1 MISDIYIR
9 PLREEDSQISYRWR
23 NDPEVWEYTGSKPDK
38 EITLDIEKE
47 WVKSVLPRTGEKR
60 FAICLKVTDEYIGN
74 VQLTG
79 INSYEA
85 EFHIFIG
92 EKKYWGK
99 GFGTIATKLIVEYA
113 FEELKLQCVYL
124 LVKKQNAAAIRSYEK
139 AGFHKVIETDDYL
152 RLAKYSADLDG
163 TKMVSVFMMAY
174 NHGQFISRAIEGI
187 LIQKTNFNL
196 EIVIGEDKSTDNTI
210 DIILNYAQKY
220 PNKFKLILHEKN
232 IGAGLNQVAVL
243 NTCSGKY
250 IAFCEGDD
258 YWTDPLK
265 LQKQVDF
272 LEANP
277 DFAICF
283 HRVKI
288 VYEEESREILSNK
301 NQKEISE
308 FEDLALKNYIHTP
321 SCVFRNG
328 LFKGFPDWFYQSP
341 VGDWVLHLLNAQH
354 GKIKFLEDVMAV
366 YRIHNNG
373 VWSMKDPI
381 ETSVKWIELVEQCR
395 QYFYPRASNI
405 FMQNIAN
412 KYEYMS
418 FSYFERNDFKNFRKY
433 YRHYLEGGKHANAR
447 TTLVLK
453 LRYLLSF
460 SPFAAIRYN
469 KITQKLKLDSSV

>member
-1 MISDIYIR
+1 MENEPLVSVCMIS
-9 PLREEDSQISYRWR
+9 
-23 NDPEVWEYTGSKPDK
+23 
-38 EITLDIEKE
+38 
-47 WVKSVLPRTGEKR
+47 
-60 FAICLKVTDEYIGN
+60 
-74 VQLTG
+74 
-79 INSYEA
+79 
-85 EFHIFIG
+85 
-92 EKKYWGK
+92 
-99 GFGTIATKLIVEYA
+99 
-113 FEELKLQCVYL
+113 
-124 LVKKQNAAAIRSYEK
+124 
-139 AGFHKVIETDDYL
+139 
-152 RLAKYSADLDG
+152 
-163 TKMVSVFMMAY
+163 Y
-174 NHGQFISRAIEGI
+174 NHRAFISQAIEGV
-187 LIQKTNFNL
+187 LMQETNFPIEL
-196 EIVIGEDKSTDNTI
+196 VIGEDCSTDGTREI
-210 DIILNYAQKY
+210 CLEYQQKY
-220 PNKFKLILHEKN
+220 PNIIRVLPRNKN
-232 IGAGLNQVAVL
+232 LGMMPNFIDTFEN
-243 NTCSGKY
+243 SKGKY
-250 IAFCEGDD
+250 IALCEGDD
-258 YWTDPLK
+258 YWTVPLK
-265 LQKQVDF
+265 LQKQVNF

-283 HRVKI
+283 HRVKK
-288 VYEEESREILSNK
+288 VYEEESRETLSNE

-308 FEDLALKNYIHTP
+308 FEDLALENYIHTP

-381 ETSVKWIELVEQCR
+381 ETYVKWIRVAEKCR

-433 YRHYLEGGKHANAR
+433 YRHYLEGGKPANVR